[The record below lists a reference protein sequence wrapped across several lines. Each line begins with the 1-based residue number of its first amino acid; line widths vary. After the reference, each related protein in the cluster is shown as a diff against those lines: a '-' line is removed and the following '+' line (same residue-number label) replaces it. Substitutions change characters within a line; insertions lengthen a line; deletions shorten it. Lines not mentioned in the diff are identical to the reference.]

1 MTLQTFLVTAHLAPS
16 LTVVGLL
23 LFLVKYKAKQD
34 YIKLLGLLLIAS
46 IVATAGQFLLF
57 EVKITPNYASSVY
70 YILELPFLATIY
82 YQATNRTIPRGTV
95 VIISVVYVLLGFWN
109 LFFIQKQGIN
119 SYTLVVESIIII
131 FYALYYFYWLIE
143 KLPTTQLHRLPMF
156 WLNSAWIFFFSGNL
170 FFFVFISYLVNVEK
184 NDLLVYWTLHNILK
198 AIEVLMI
205 VSALWIDLR
214 NIKSPS

>member
-1 MTLQTFLVTAHLAPS
+1 MTLKTFLVTAHLAPS
-16 LTVVGLL
+16 LTAVGLL
-23 LFLVKYKAKQD
+23 LFLIRYKAKQD
-34 YIKLLGLLLIAS
+34 YIKLLGLMLLAS
-46 IVATAGQFLLF
+46 VIATAGQFLLF
-57 EVKITPNYASSVY
+57 EIKITPNYASSIY
-70 YILELPFLATIY
+70 YILELPMLATIY
-82 YQATNRTIPRGTV
+82 YLATNKTIPRTS
-95 VIISVVYVLLGFWN
+95 VIIISGAYVVLGFWN
-109 LFFIQKQGIN
+109 LFFLQKNGIN
-119 SYTLVVESIIII
+119 SYTLVMESIIII

-170 FFFVFISYLVNVEK
+170 FFFAFISYLVNVEK

-198 AIEVLMI
+198 AIEVLMM

>member
-1 MTLQTFLVTAHLAPS
+1 MTLQTFLVTAHLVPS
-16 LTVVGLL
+16 LTAVGLL
-23 LFLVKYKAKQD
+23 LFLIRYKAKQD
-34 YIKLLGLLLIAS
+34 YIKLLGLLLFAS
-46 IVATAGQFLLF
+46 IVAAAGQFLLF
-57 EVKITPNYASSVY
+57 AVKITPNYASTVY
-70 YILELPFLATIY
+70 HILELPLLATIY
-82 YQATNRTIPRGTV
+82 YHATKRTIPKTS
-95 VIISVVYVLLGFWN
+95 VIVISGVYIVLGFWN
-109 LFFIQKQGIN
+109 LLFIQKQNIN

-131 FYALYYFYWLIE
+131 FFSLYYFYWLIE

-198 AIEVLMI
+198 SIEILMI
-205 VSALWIDLR
+205 ISALWIDLR

>member
-16 LTVVGLL
+16 LTAVGLL
-23 LFLVKYKAKQD
+23 LFLIRYKAKQN

-46 IVATAGQFLLF
+46 IMATACQFILF
-57 EVKITPNYASSVY
+57 EVKVTPNYASTLY
-70 YILELPFLATIY
+70 HIFELPLLATIY
-82 YQATNRTIPRGTV
+82 YLATNRTIPRTS
-95 VIISVVYVLLGFWN
+95 VIVIGAAYVLFGMWN
-109 LFFIQKQGIN
+109 LIFIQKQNIN

-131 FYALYYFYWLIE
+131 FYSLYYFYWLIE

>member
-1 MTLQTFLVTAHLAPS
+1 MTLKTFLVTTHLVPS
-16 LTVVGLL
+16 LTAVGLL
-23 LFLVKYKAKQD
+23 VFLIRYKAKQD
-34 YIKLLGLLLIAS
+34 YIKLLGLLLFAS
-46 IVATAGQFLLF
+46 IIAAAGQFFLF
-57 EVKITPNYASSVY
+57 AIKITPNYASTIY
-70 YILELPFLATIY
+70 HILELPLLATIY
-82 YQATNRTIPRGTV
+82 YRATKRTIPKTS
-95 VIISVVYVLLGFWN
+95 VIVISGVYVVLGFWN
-109 LFFIQKQGIN
+109 LLFIQKQNIN

-131 FYALYYFYWLIE
+131 FYSLYYFYWLIE

-198 AIEVLMI
+198 SLEIAMI
-205 VSALWIDLR
+205 IGALWIDLR